1 VPFPPASAKLRL
13 IIEKGFVE
21 VVPPISGIHVKKGKI
36 RLFRES
42 NLAKNVRDF
51 GQFVGG
57 RSGVIANGAI
67 SFY

>member
-21 VVPPISGIHVKKGKI
+21 VVPPISGKKGNI

-57 RSGVIANGAI
+57 RSGVDFIANGAI